1 LCVVAR
7 VATSRRT
14 DAAQVTDETETMMNG
29 ILPIEDIFFKSPNW
43 RVVILS
49 SLRLQEGKYV

>member
-1 LCVVAR
+1 LGVVAR

-14 DAAQVTDETETMMNG
+14 DAAQVTDETMMNG
-29 ILPIEDIFFKSPNW
+29 ILPISEDIFFKSPNW

-49 SLRLQEGKYV
+49 SLRLQEVKYV